1 MTQLLPRVSRGNL
14 SQGSRGLIFQL
25 FQLITC
31 LLMLALSA
39 TTQTSLKQMST
50 PAPKGFTGIF
60 GGGPFYKTANFNI
73 PKDIAEIEHSG
84 FSEAIVWSVEVNS
97 QGDLNFNGE
106 FPLTSNGVYVGGKTY
121 PKFAADMAT
130 LKQAGT
136 VKRVTFSIGSSNYG
150 DWENITALVKAQGVG
165 PKSILYKDFKAL
177 KKAIPA
183 LDALDFDDENSY
195 DLGTTVK
202 FGVMVGKLGYHV
214 LPDPYVNASYWQ
226 SVVSGINQK
235 LPGTVDGVHLQ
246 AYAGGGGNNPC
257 SGWNFGK
264 VPVFP
269 GVWDKN
275 YTPSQVQTVM
285 RGWHN
290 ECGIIGGF
298 MWIYDD
304 FVGNGLA
311 KKYASAINK
320 GVK

>member
-1 MTQLLPRVSRGNL
+1 MTRLLPRFFQRSL
-14 SQGSRGLIFQL
+14 SQGSRNLVFPL
-25 FQLITC
+25 FQLVIC
-31 LLMLALSA
+31 LLILALSA
-39 TTQTSLKQMST
+39 SAQTSLEQIST
-50 PAPKGFTGIF
+50 PAPVGFTGIF
-60 GGGPFYKTANFNI
+60 GGGPFYKTANFNVA
-73 PKDIAEIEHSG
+73 KDIAEIEHSG
-84 FSEAIVWSVEVNS
+84 FSEAIVWSVEVNAL
-97 QGDLNFNGE
+97 GDLNFNGE
-106 FPLTSNGVYVGGKTY
+106 FPLTSKGVYVGYKTY

-136 VKRVTFSIGSSNYG
+136 VKRVTFSIGSSNIG
-150 DWENITALVKAQGVG
+150 DWQNITALVKAQGVG

-195 DLGTTVK
+195 NLPTTVR

-214 LPDPYVNASYWQ
+214 MPDPYVNASYWQ
-226 SVVSGINQK
+226 GVVSEINQK
-235 LPGTVDGVHLQ
+235 LPGTVDGIHLQ
-246 AYAGGGGNNPC
+246 AYAGGQGNNPC

-269 GVWDKN
+269 GLWDK
-275 YTPSQVQTVM
+275 YDTPSQVQTLM
-285 RGWHN
+285 RSWHN
-290 ECGIIGGF
+290 QCGIIGGF

-311 KKYASAINK
+311 KKYATAINR

>member
-1 MTQLLPRVSRGNL
+1 MTRLLPRFSQARFSQASRTL
-14 SQGSRGLIFQL
+14 VFPL
-25 FQLITC
+25 FQLVIC
-31 LLMLALSA
+31 LLILAFPA
-39 TTQTSLKQMST
+39 TAQTSWEQIST
-50 PAPKGFTGIF
+50 PAPQGFTGIF
-60 GGGPFYKTANFNI
+60 GGGPFYKTANFNV
-73 PKDIAEIEHSG
+73 PKNIAEIEHAG
-84 FSEAIVWSVEVNS
+84 YSEAIVWSVEVNS
-97 QGDLNFNGE
+97 TGDLNFNGE
-106 FPLTSNGVYVGGKTY
+106 FPLTSKGVYVGNKTY
-121 PKFAADMAT
+121 PNFAADMAT
-130 LKQAGT
+130 LKKAGI

-150 DWENITALVKAQGVG
+150 DWEDITNLVEAQGVG

-195 DLGTTVK
+195 NLPTTVK

-214 LPDPYVNASYWQ
+214 MPDPYVDASYWQ
-226 SVVSGINQK
+226 SVVSGINEK

-246 AYAGGGGNNPC
+246 AYAGGQGNNPC
-257 SGWNFGK
+257 SGWDFGK

-285 RGWHN
+285 RGWHK

-311 KKYASAINK
+311 KKYATAINK

>member
-1 MTQLLPRVSRGNL
+1 MTRLLPRFYRGSL
-14 SQGSRGLIFQL
+14 SQGSRSLVFPL
-25 FQLITC
+25 FRLVTC

-39 TTQTSLKQMST
+39 AAQTSLEQIST
-50 PAPKGFTGIF
+50 PVPQGFTGIF

-73 PKDIAEIEHSG
+73 PKNIAEIEHSG

-130 LKQAGT
+130 LKQAGI

-150 DWENITALVKAQGVG
+150 DWENITSLVKAQGVG

-195 DLGTTVK
+195 DLPTTVK

-214 LPDPYVNASYWQ
+214 LPDPYLDASYWQ
-226 SVVSGINQK
+226 SVVSGINHK

-246 AYAGGGGNNPC
+246 AYAGGAGNNPC
-257 SGWNFGK
+257 SGWDFGK

-275 YTPSQVQTVM
+275 YTPSQVETVM
-285 RGWHN
+285 RKWHN
-290 ECGIIGGF
+290 ECGIVGGF

-311 KKYASAINK
+311 KKYAGAINK